1 MSKISKTLLNAFNT
15 TNKKLKISEFKH
27 QKNVDKIIDIM
38 KPIIKEKY
46 KNDRVHW
53 NITGIEFCND
63 EYMENVP
70 TEYEKVQIT
79 EEEYYKIYYSND
91 CRGYGN
97 KKISEELTDE
107 GDTLYYQERVKKY
120 EYLRVYVHES
130 WSYGDDK
137 TYDFLMNEIMDT
149 NYLRKEKLLKIKE
162 ESYV

>member
-1 MSKISKTLLNAFNT
+1 MELF
-15 TNKKLKISEFKH
+15 
-27 QKNVDKIIDIM
+27 M
-38 KPIIKEKY
+38 KYQHDHHERNKEKY

-63 EYMENVP
+63 EYMENIP

-79 EEEYYKIYYSND
+79 EEEYYKLYNIDYD
-91 CRGYGN
+91 N
-97 KKISEELTDE
+97 KKISEEWTDE
-107 GDTLYYQERVKKY
+107 GDALYYQERIKKH

-130 WSYGDDK
+130 WSYGGYDDVK
-137 TYDFLMNEIMDT
+137 YDLLMSEIMDT